1 MKKAKKLFT
10 FLTALA
16 MALMLPAQV
25 MAAVDLN
32 AKYEVDTNK
41 IQGWPQAADIASD
54 TGILMDADTGTVLFD
69 KGGDQQRYPASITKI
84 MTLLVAVE
92 NSSMDE
98 QVTFTETG
106 VRNVTAD
113 SSNINSKVGE
123 VMTMQDCLH
132 ALMIISA
139 NDAAAQIAEHV
150 GGTEQ
155 NFIDMMNQRAAE
167 IGCTN
172 THFTNSSGLPDENH
186 YSSAKDMAL
195 IFREGLKNEAFRSVI
210 GDADYTIQPT
220 NMTSDKRVMHTHH
233 PMFAPESDIYYQ
245 GCIGGKTGFTNLAAH
260 TLITAVEQNGTTYIA
275 VVMHGVE
282 LSTCCLDSKA
292 LFDYGFQNFTKTA
305 VDGGSVIL
313 PNGMDVN
320 SLTKKSES
328 NNGKIDTV
336 YYVGDHQVGT
346 STVDEAA
353 ATPTPETADSESADQ
368 NGQTADSGTADTAS
382 EQDGKAD
389 NSSTSETSSSESEV
403 SQNSKNTQ
411 DTKSTTAGE
420 ASETNGLP
428 ALRKILLMIMAA
440 MVLVLI
446 ALLAALRRKE
456 RKYRK

>member
-1 MKKAKKLFT
+1 MKKVKKLFA
-10 FLTALA
+10 FLITLS
-16 MALMLPAQV
+16 MVLMMPAHV

-106 VRNVTAD
+106 VRNVAAD

-172 THFTNSSGLPDENH
+172 THFANSSGLPDENH

-195 IFREGLKNEAFRSVI
+195 IFREGLKNKDFRSVI

-233 PMFAPESDIYYQ
+233 PMFAPESDIYYP

-260 TLITAVEQNGTTYIA
+260 TLVTAVEQNGTTYIA

-292 LFDYGFQNFTKTA
+292 LFDYGFGNFTKTA

-313 PNGMDVN
+313 PKGMDVN
-320 SLTKKSES
+320 ALTTKSES
-328 NNGKIDTV
+328 GNGKIETV
-336 YYVGDHQVGT
+336 YYAGDHQVGT
-346 STVDEAA
+346 STVDETAA
-353 ATPTPETADSESADQ
+353 TATPTPETAA
-368 NGQTADSGTADTAS
+368 SGTAGDTLDQS
-382 EQDGKAD
+382 GESD
-389 NSSTSETSSSESEV
+389 NNEISGTSSSEV
-403 SQNSKNTQ
+403 SQNSKSTQ
-411 DTKSTTAGE
+411 DTQSTTTGKV
-420 ASETNGLP
+420 SETKGVP

-440 MVLVLI
+440 MVLILI
-446 ALLAALRRKE
+446 ALLAALGRKE
-456 RKYRK
+456 RKHRKHRR

>member
-1 MKKAKKLFT
+1 MKKVKKLFA
-10 FLTALA
+10 FLATLS
-16 MALMLPAQV
+16 MVLMMPAHV

-106 VRNVTAD
+106 VRNVAAD

-186 YSSAKDMAL
+186 
-195 IFREGLKNEAFRSVI
+195 
-210 GDADYTIQPT
+210 
-220 NMTSDKRVMHTHH
+220 
-233 PMFAPESDIYYQ
+233 
-245 GCIGGKTGFTNLAAH
+245 
-260 TLITAVEQNGTTYIA
+260 
-275 VVMHGVE
+275 
-282 LSTCCLDSKA
+282 
-292 LFDYGFQNFTKTA
+292 
-305 VDGGSVIL
+305 
-313 PNGMDVN
+313 
-320 SLTKKSES
+320 
-328 NNGKIDTV
+328 
-336 YYVGDHQVGT
+336 
-346 STVDEAA
+346 
-353 ATPTPETADSESADQ
+353 
-368 NGQTADSGTADTAS
+368 
-382 EQDGKAD
+382 
-389 NSSTSETSSSESEV
+389 
-403 SQNSKNTQ
+403 
-411 DTKSTTAGE
+411 
-420 ASETNGLP
+420 
-428 ALRKILLMIMAA
+428 
-440 MVLVLI
+440 
-446 ALLAALRRKE
+446 
-456 RKYRK
+456 

>member
-1 MKKAKKLFT
+1 MKKVKKLFA
-10 FLTALA
+10 FLTTLS
-16 MALMLPAQV
+16 MVLMMSAHV

-106 VRNVTAD
+106 VRNVAAD

-195 IFREGLKNEAFRSVI
+195 IFREGLKNKDFRSVI

-233 PMFAPESDIYYQ
+233 PMFAPESDIYYP
-245 GCIGGKTGFTNLAAH
+245 GCVGGKTGFTNLAAH
-260 TLITAVEQNGTTYIA
+260 TLVTAVEQNGTTYIA

-292 LFDYGFQNFTKTA
+292 LFDYGFGNFTKTA

-313 PNGMDVN
+313 PKGMDVN
-320 SLTKKSES
+320 ALTTKSES
-328 NNGKIDTV
+328 SNGKIETV
-336 YYVGDHQVGT
+336 YYAGDHQVGT
-346 STVDEAA
+346 STVDETAA
-353 ATPTPETADSESADQ
+353 TATPTPEIAA
-368 NGQTADSGTADTAS
+368 SGTAGDTLDQS
-382 EQDGKAD
+382 GESD
-389 NSSTSETSSSESEV
+389 NNDISGTSSSEV
-403 SQNSKNTQ
+403 SQNSKSTQ
-411 DTKSTTAGE
+411 DTQSTTTGKV
-420 ASETNGLP
+420 SETKGVP
-428 ALRKILLMIMAA
+428 ALRKILLMIMQQWF
-440 MVLVLI
+440 LS
-446 ALLAALRRKE
+446 
-456 RKYRK
+456 

>member
-1 MKKAKKLFT
+1 MKKVKKLFA
-10 FLTALA
+10 FLITLS
-16 MALMLPAQV
+16 MVLMMPAHV

-106 VRNVTAD
+106 VRNVAAD

-172 THFTNSSGLPDENH
+172 THFANSSGLPDENH

-195 IFREGLKNEAFRSVI
+195 IFREGLKNKDFRSVI

-233 PMFAPESDIYYQ
+233 PMFAPESDIYYP

-260 TLITAVEQNGTTYIA
+260 TLVTAVEQNGTTYIA

-292 LFDYGFQNFTKTA
+292 LFDYGFGNFTKTA

-313 PNGMDVN
+313 PKGMDVN
-320 SLTKKSES
+320 ALTTKSES
-328 NNGKIDTV
+328 SNGKIETV
-336 YYVGDHQVGT
+336 YYAGDHQVGT
-346 STVDEAA
+346 STVDEMAA
-353 ATPTPETADSESADQ
+353 TATPTPEPAASETAGDTSDQSGESD
-368 NGQTADSGTADTAS
+368 NNDISGT
-382 EQDGKAD
+382 
-389 NSSTSETSSSESEV
+389 SSSEV
-403 SQNSKNTQ
+403 SQNSKSTRDTQ
-411 DTKSTTAGE
+411 STTTGKV
-420 ASETNGLP
+420 SETKGVP

-440 MVLVLI
+440 MVLILI
-446 ALLAALRRKE
+446 ALLAALGRKE
-456 RKYRK
+456 RKHRKHRR

>member
-1 MKKAKKLFT
+1 MKKVKKLFA
-10 FLTALA
+10 FLITLSIV
-16 MALMLPAQV
+16 LMMPAHV

-106 VRNVTAD
+106 VRNVAAD
-113 SSNINSKVGE
+113 SSNINSKIGE

-195 IFREGLKNEAFRSVI
+195 IFREGLKNKDFRSVI

-233 PMFAPESDIYYQ
+233 PMFAPESDIYYP

-260 TLITAVEQNGTTYIA
+260 TLVTAVEQNGTTYIA

-292 LFDYGFQNFTKTA
+292 LFDYGFGNFTKTA

-313 PNGMDVN
+313 PKGMDVN
-320 SLTKKSES
+320 ALTTKSES
-328 NNGKIDTV
+328 SNGKIETV
-336 YYVGDHQVGT
+336 YYAGDHQVGT
-346 STVDEAA
+346 STVDEMAA
-353 ATPTPETADSESADQ
+353 TATPTPEPAASETAGDTSDQSGESD
-368 NGQTADSGTADTAS
+368 NNDISGT
-382 EQDGKAD
+382 
-389 NSSTSETSSSESEV
+389 SSSEV
-403 SQNSKNTQ
+403 SQNSKSTL
-411 DTKSTTAGE
+411 DTKSTTTGKV
-420 ASETNGLP
+420 SETKGVP

-440 MVLVLI
+440 MVLILI
-446 ALLAALRRKE
+446 ALLAALGRKE
-456 RKYRK
+456 RKHRKHRR

>member
-1 MKKAKKLFT
+1 MKKVKKLFT
-10 FLTALA
+10 FLTALG

-220 NMTSDKRVMHTHH
+220 NLTAEPCVMHTHH

-260 TLITAVEQNGTTYIA
+260 TLVTAVEQNGTTYIA

-305 VDGGSVIL
+305 VDGGSVVV
-313 PNGMDVN
+313 PNGTDVN
-320 SLTKKSES
+320 TLTAKSET
-328 NNGKIDTV
+328 NNDKIETT
-336 YYVGDHQVGT
+336 YYMGDHQVGSAET
-346 STVDEAA
+346 AQAT
-353 ATPTPETADSESADQ
+353 ATPTPTPEPAVSTETTENTEAEQQGEAETENISGEAETADNNEKE
-368 NGQTADSGTADTAS
+368 G
-382 EQDGKAD
+382 
-389 NSSTSETSSSESEV
+389 V
-403 SQNSKNTQ
+403 
-411 DTKSTTAGE
+411 
-420 ASETNGLP
+420 P
-428 ALRKILLMIMAA
+428 ALRKILLMIMAV
-440 MVLVLI
+440 MILLLI
-446 ALLAALRRKE
+446 ALLAALGRKE
-456 RKYRK
+456 RKHRKHRR

>member
-1 MKKAKKLFT
+1 MKKVKKLFA
-10 FLTALA
+10 FLTILS
-16 MALMLPAQV
+16 MVLMMSAHV

-98 QVTFTETG
+98 QVTFAETG
-106 VRNVTAD
+106 VRNVAAD

-195 IFREGLKNEAFRSVI
+195 IFREGLKNKDFRSVL

-233 PMFAPESDIYYQ
+233 PMFAPESDIYYP

-260 TLITAVEQNGTTYIA
+260 TLVTAVEQNGTTYIA

-292 LFDYGFQNFTKTA
+292 LFDYGFGNFTKTA

-313 PNGMDVN
+313 PKGMDVN
-320 SLTKKSES
+320 ALTTKSES
-328 NNGKIDTV
+328 SNGKIETV
-336 YYVGDHQVGT
+336 YYAGDHQVGT
-346 STVDEAA
+346 STVDEMAA
-353 ATPTPETADSESADQ
+353 TATPTPETAASETTGDTLDQ
-368 NGQTADSGTADTAS
+368 SGESDNNEISGT
-382 EQDGKAD
+382 
-389 NSSTSETSSSESEV
+389 SSSEV
-403 SQNSKNTQ
+403 SQNSKSTRDTQ
-411 DTKSTTAGE
+411 STTTGKV
-420 ASETNGLP
+420 SETKGVP

-440 MVLVLI
+440 MVLILI
-446 ALLAALRRKE
+446 ALLAALGRKE
-456 RKYRK
+456 RKHRKHRR

>member
-1 MKKAKKLFT
+1 MKKVKKLFA
-10 FLTALA
+10 FLITLS
-16 MALMLPAQV
+16 MVLMMPAHV

-41 IQGWPQAADIASD
+41 IQGWPQSADIASD

-106 VRNVTAD
+106 VRNVAAD

-195 IFREGLKNEAFRSVI
+195 IFREGLKNKDFRSVL

-233 PMFAPESDIYYQ
+233 PMFAPESDIYYP

-260 TLITAVEQNGTTYIA
+260 TLVTAVEQNGTTYIA

-292 LFDYGFQNFTKTA
+292 LFDYGFGNFTKTA

-313 PNGMDVN
+313 PKGMDVN
-320 SLTKKSES
+320 ALTTKSES
-328 NNGKIDTV
+328 SNGKIETV
-336 YYVGDHQVGT
+336 YYAGDHQVGT
-346 STVDEAA
+346 STVDETAA
-353 ATPTPETADSESADQ
+353 TATPTPETA
-368 NGQTADSGTADTAS
+368 AS
-382 EQDGKAD
+382 ETTGDTLNQSGESDNAD
-389 NSSTSETSSSESEV
+389 ISETSSSEV
-403 SQNSKNTQ
+403 SQNSKSTQ
-411 DTKSTTAGE
+411 DTQSTTTGKV
-420 ASETNGLP
+420 SETKGVP

-440 MVLVLI
+440 MVLILI
-446 ALLAALRRKE
+446 ALLAALGRKE
-456 RKYRK
+456 RKHRKHRR

>member
-1 MKKAKKLFT
+1 MKKVKKLFA
-10 FLTALA
+10 FLITLS
-16 MALMLPAQV
+16 MVLMMPAHV

-106 VRNVTAD
+106 VRNVAAD
-113 SSNINSKVGE
+113 SSNINSKIGE

-195 IFREGLKNEAFRSVI
+195 IFREGLKNKDFRSVI

-233 PMFAPESDIYYQ
+233 PMFAPESDIYYP

-260 TLITAVEQNGTTYIA
+260 TLVTAVEQNGTTYIA

-292 LFDYGFQNFTKTA
+292 LFDYGFGNFTKTA

-313 PNGMDVN
+313 PKGMDVN
-320 SLTKKSES
+320 ALTTKSES
-328 NNGKIDTV
+328 SNGKIETV
-336 YYVGDHQVGT
+336 YYAGDHQVGT
-346 STVDEAA
+346 STVDEMAA
-353 ATPTPETADSESADQ
+353 TATPTPEPAASETAGDTSNQSGESDNADI
-368 NGQTADSGTADTAS
+368 SGT
-382 EQDGKAD
+382 
-389 NSSTSETSSSESEV
+389 SSSEV
-403 SQNSKNTQ
+403 SQNSKSTLDTQ
-411 DTKSTTAGE
+411 STTTGKV
-420 ASETNGLP
+420 SETKGVP

-440 MVLVLI
+440 MVLILI
-446 ALLAALRRKE
+446 ALLAALGRKE
-456 RKYRK
+456 RKHRKHRR

>member
-1 MKKAKKLFT
+1 MKKVKKLFA
-10 FLTALA
+10 FLTTLS
-16 MALMLPAQV
+16 MVLMMSAHV

-106 VRNVTAD
+106 VRNVAAD

-195 IFREGLKNEAFRSVI
+195 IFREGLKNKDFRSVI

-233 PMFAPESDIYYQ
+233 PMFAPESDIYYP

-260 TLITAVEQNGTTYIA
+260 TLVTAVEQNGTTYIA

-292 LFDYGFQNFTKTA
+292 LFDYGFGNFTKTA
-305 VDGGSVIL
+305 VDGGSVIF
-313 PNGMDVN
+313 PKGMDVN
-320 SLTKKSES
+320 ALTTKSES
-328 NNGKIDTV
+328 SNGKIETV
-336 YYVGDHQVGT
+336 YYAGDHQVGT
-346 STVDEAA
+346 STVDETAA
-353 ATPTPETADSESADQ
+353 TATPTPETAA
-368 NGQTADSGTADTAS
+368 SGTAGDTLDQS
-382 EQDGKAD
+382 GESD
-389 NSSTSETSSSESEV
+389 NNDISGTSSSEV
-403 SQNSKNTQ
+403 SQNSKSTRDTQ
-411 DTKSTTAGE
+411 STTTGKV
-420 ASETNGLP
+420 SETKGVP

-440 MVLVLI
+440 MVLILI
-446 ALLAALRRKE
+446 ALLAALGRKE
-456 RKYRK
+456 RKHRKHRR

>member
-1 MKKAKKLFT
+1 MKKVKKLFE
-10 FLTALA
+10 FLITLS
-16 MALMLPAQV
+16 MVLMMPAHV

-106 VRNVTAD
+106 VRNVAAD
-113 SSNINSKVGE
+113 SSNINSKIGE

-172 THFTNSSGLPDENH
+172 THFANSSGLPDENH

-195 IFREGLKNEAFRSVI
+195 IFREGLKNKDFRSVI
-210 GDADYTIQPT
+210 GDTDYTIQPT

-233 PMFAPESDIYYQ
+233 PMFAPESDIYYP

-260 TLITAVEQNGTTYIA
+260 TLVTAVEQNGTTYIA

-292 LFDYGFQNFTKTA
+292 LFDYGFGNFTKTA

-313 PNGMDVN
+313 PKGMDVN
-320 SLTKKSES
+320 ALTTKSES
-328 NNGKIDTV
+328 SNGKIETV
-336 YYVGDHQVGT
+336 YYAGDHQVGT
-346 STVDEAA
+346 STVDEMAA
-353 ATPTPETADSESADQ
+353 TATPTPEPAASETAGDTSDQSGESDNADI
-368 NGQTADSGTADTAS
+368 SGT
-382 EQDGKAD
+382 
-389 NSSTSETSSSESEV
+389 SSSEV
-403 SQNSKNTQ
+403 SQNSKSTPQ
-411 DTKSTTAGE
+411 STTTGKV
-420 ASETNGLP
+420 SETKGVP

-440 MVLVLI
+440 MVLILI
-446 ALLAALRRKE
+446 ALLAALGRKE
-456 RKYRK
+456 RKHRKHRR

>member
-1 MKKAKKLFT
+1 MKKVKKLFA
-10 FLTALA
+10 FLTTLS
-16 MALMLPAQV
+16 MVLMMSAHV

-106 VRNVTAD
+106 VRNVAAD

-195 IFREGLKNEAFRSVI
+195 IFREGLKNKDFRSVL

-233 PMFAPESDIYYQ
+233 PMFAPESDIYYP

-260 TLITAVEQNGTTYIA
+260 TLVTAVEQNGTTYIA

-292 LFDYGFQNFTKTA
+292 LFDYGFGNFTKTA

-313 PNGMDVN
+313 PKGMDVN
-320 SLTKKSES
+320 ALTTKSES
-328 NNGKIDTV
+328 SNGKIETV
-336 YYVGDHQVGT
+336 YYAGDHQVGT
-346 STVDEAA
+346 STVDEMAA
-353 ATPTPETADSESADQ
+353 TATPTPETAASETTGDTLDQ
-368 NGQTADSGTADTAS
+368 SGESDNNEISGT
-382 EQDGKAD
+382 
-389 NSSTSETSSSESEV
+389 SSSEV
-403 SQNSKNTQ
+403 SQNSKSTRDTQ
-411 DTKSTTAGE
+411 STTTGKV
-420 ASETNGLP
+420 SETKGVP

-440 MVLVLI
+440 MVLILI
-446 ALLAALRRKE
+446 ALLAALGRKE
-456 RKYRK
+456 RKHRKHRR

>member
-1 MKKAKKLFT
+1 MKKVKKLFA
-10 FLTALA
+10 FLTTLS
-16 MALMLPAQV
+16 MVLMMSAHV

-106 VRNVTAD
+106 VRNVAAD

-195 IFREGLKNEAFRSVI
+195 IFREGLKNKDFRSVI

-233 PMFAPESDIYYQ
+233 PMFALESDIYYP

-260 TLITAVEQNGTTYIA
+260 TLVTAVEQNGTTYIA

-292 LFDYGFQNFTKTA
+292 LFDYGFGNFTKTA

-313 PNGMDVN
+313 PKGMDVN
-320 SLTKKSES
+320 ALTTKSES
-328 NNGKIDTV
+328 SNGKIETV
-336 YYVGDHQVGT
+336 YYAGDHQVGT
-346 STVDEAA
+346 STVDEMAA
-353 ATPTPETADSESADQ
+353 TATPTPETAASETTGDTLDQSGESDNADI
-368 NGQTADSGTADTAS
+368 SGT
-382 EQDGKAD
+382 
-389 NSSTSETSSSESEV
+389 SSSEV
-403 SQNSKNTQ
+403 SQNSKSTLDTQ
-411 DTKSTTAGE
+411 STTTGKV
-420 ASETNGLP
+420 SETKGVP

-440 MVLVLI
+440 MVLILI
-446 ALLAALRRKE
+446 ALLAALGRKE
-456 RKYRK
+456 RKHRR

>member
-1 MKKAKKLFT
+1 MKKVKKLFA
-10 FLTALA
+10 FLTTLS
-16 MALMLPAQV
+16 MVLMMSAHV

-106 VRNVTAD
+106 VRNVAAD

-195 IFREGLKNEAFRSVI
+195 IFREGLKNKDFRSVI

-233 PMFAPESDIYYQ
+233 PMFAPESDIYYPD
-245 GCIGGKTGFTNLAAH
+245 CVGGKTGFTNLAAH
-260 TLITAVEQNGTTYIA
+260 TLVTAVEQNGTTYIA

-292 LFDYGFQNFTKTA
+292 LFDYGFGNFTKTA

-313 PNGMDVN
+313 PKGMDVN
-320 SLTKKSES
+320 ALTTKSES
-328 NNGKIDTV
+328 SNGKIETV
-336 YYVGDHQVGT
+336 YYAGDHQVGT
-346 STVDEAA
+346 STVDETAA
-353 ATPTPETADSESADQ
+353 TATPTPEIAA
-368 NGQTADSGTADTAS
+368 SGTAGDTLDQS
-382 EQDGKAD
+382 GESD
-389 NSSTSETSSSESEV
+389 NNDISGTSSSEV
-403 SQNSKNTQ
+403 SQNSKSTQ
-411 DTKSTTAGE
+411 DTQSTTTGKV
-420 ASETNGLP
+420 SETKGVP

-440 MVLVLI
+440 MVLILI
-446 ALLAALRRKE
+446 ALLAALGRKE
-456 RKYRK
+456 RKHRKHRR

>member
-1 MKKAKKLFT
+1 MKKVKKLFA
-10 FLTALA
+10 FLTTLS
-16 MALMLPAQV
+16 MVLMMSAHV

-106 VRNVTAD
+106 VRNVAAD

-172 THFTNSSGLPDENH
+172 THFANSSGLPDENH

-195 IFREGLKNEAFRSVI
+195 IFREGLKNKDFRSVI

-233 PMFAPESDIYYQ
+233 PMFAPESDIYYP

-260 TLITAVEQNGTTYIA
+260 TLVTAVEQNGTTYIA

-292 LFDYGFQNFTKTA
+292 LFDYGFGNFTKTA

-313 PNGMDVN
+313 PKGMDVN
-320 SLTKKSES
+320 ALTAKSES
-328 NNGKIDTV
+328 SNGKIETV
-336 YYVGDHQVGT
+336 YYAGDHQVGT
-346 STVDEAA
+346 STVDETAA
-353 ATPTPETADSESADQ
+353 TATPTPEIAA
-368 NGQTADSGTADTAS
+368 SGTAGDTLDQS
-382 EQDGKAD
+382 GESDNAD
-389 NSSTSETSSSESEV
+389 ISGTSSNEV
-403 SQNSKNTQ
+403 SQNSKSTLDTQ
-411 DTKSTTAGE
+411 STTTGKV
-420 ASETNGLP
+420 SETKGVP

-440 MVLVLI
+440 MVLILI
-446 ALLAALRRKE
+446 ALLAALGRKE
-456 RKYRK
+456 RKHRKHRR

>member
-1 MKKAKKLFT
+1 MKKVKKLFA
-10 FLTALA
+10 FLTTLS
-16 MALMLPAQV
+16 MVLMMSAHV

-106 VRNVTAD
+106 VRNVAAD

-195 IFREGLKNEAFRSVI
+195 IFREGLKNKDFRSVI

-233 PMFAPESDIYYQ
+233 PMFAPESDIYYP

-260 TLITAVEQNGTTYIA
+260 TLVTAVEQNGTTYIA

-292 LFDYGFQNFTKTA
+292 LFDYGFGNFTKTA

-313 PNGMDVN
+313 PKEMDVN
-320 SLTKKSES
+320 ALTTKSES
-328 NNGKIDTV
+328 SNGKIETV
-336 YYVGDHQVGT
+336 YYAGDHQVGT
-346 STVDEAA
+346 STVDETAA
-353 ATPTPETADSESADQ
+353 TATPTPETAA
-368 NGQTADSGTADTAS
+368 SGTAGDTLDQS
-382 EQDGKAD
+382 GESD
-389 NSSTSETSSSESEV
+389 NNEISGTSSSEV
-403 SQNSKNTQ
+403 SQNSKSTRDTQ
-411 DTKSTTAGE
+411 STTTGKV
-420 ASETNGLP
+420 SETKGVP

-440 MVLVLI
+440 MVLILI
-446 ALLAALRRKE
+446 ALLAALGRKE
-456 RKYRK
+456 RKHRKHRR

>member
-1 MKKAKKLFT
+1 MKKVKKLFA
-10 FLTALA
+10 FLITLS
-16 MALMLPAQV
+16 MVLMMPAHV

-106 VRNVTAD
+106 VRNVAAD
-113 SSNINSKVGE
+113 SSNINSKIGE

-172 THFTNSSGLPDENH
+172 THFANSSGLPDENH

-195 IFREGLKNEAFRSVI
+195 IFREGLKNKDFRSVI

-233 PMFAPESDIYYQ
+233 PMFAPESDIYYP

-260 TLITAVEQNGTTYIA
+260 TLVTAVEQNGTTYIA

-292 LFDYGFQNFTKTA
+292 LFDYGFGNFTKTA

-313 PNGMDVN
+313 PKGMDVN
-320 SLTKKSES
+320 ALTTKSES
-328 NNGKIDTV
+328 SNGKIETV
-336 YYVGDHQVGT
+336 YYAGDHQVGT
-346 STVDEAA
+346 STVDEMAA
-353 ATPTPETADSESADQ
+353 TATPTPEPAASETAGDTSDQSGESD
-368 NGQTADSGTADTAS
+368 NNDISGT
-382 EQDGKAD
+382 
-389 NSSTSETSSSESEV
+389 SSSEV
-403 SQNSKNTQ
+403 SQNSKSTRDTQ
-411 DTKSTTAGE
+411 STTTGKV
-420 ASETNGLP
+420 SETKGVP

-440 MVLVLI
+440 MVLILI
-446 ALLAALRRKE
+446 ALLAALGRKE
-456 RKYRK
+456 RKHRKHRR

>member
-1 MKKAKKLFT
+1 MKKVKKLFA
-10 FLTALA
+10 FLITLS
-16 MALMLPAQV
+16 MVLMMPAHV

-106 VRNVTAD
+106 VRNVAAD
-113 SSNINSKVGE
+113 SSNINSKIGE

-195 IFREGLKNEAFRSVI
+195 IFREGLKNKDFRSVI

-233 PMFAPESDIYYQ
+233 PMFAPESDIYYP

-260 TLITAVEQNGTTYIA
+260 TLVTAVEQNGTTYIA

-292 LFDYGFQNFTKTA
+292 LFDYGFGNFTKTA

-313 PNGMDVN
+313 PKGMDVN
-320 SLTKKSES
+320 TLTTKSES
-328 NNGKIDTV
+328 SNGKIETV
-336 YYVGDHQVGT
+336 YYAGDHQVGT
-346 STVDEAA
+346 STVDEMAA
-353 ATPTPETADSESADQ
+353 TATPTPEPAASETAGATSDQSGESD
-368 NGQTADSGTADTAS
+368 NNDISGT
-382 EQDGKAD
+382 
-389 NSSTSETSSSESEV
+389 SSSEV
-403 SQNSKNTQ
+403 SQNSKSTLDTQ
-411 DTKSTTAGE
+411 STTTGKV
-420 ASETNGLP
+420 SKTKGVP

-440 MVLVLI
+440 MVLILI
-446 ALLAALRRKE
+446 ALLAALGRKE
-456 RKYRK
+456 RKHRR

>member
-1 MKKAKKLFT
+1 MKKVKKLFA
-10 FLTALA
+10 FLTILS
-16 MALMLPAQV
+16 MVLMMSAHV

-106 VRNVTAD
+106 VRNVAAD

-195 IFREGLKNEAFRSVI
+195 IFREGLKNKDFRSVL

-233 PMFAPESDIYYQ
+233 PMFAPESDIYYP

-260 TLITAVEQNGTTYIA
+260 TLVTAVEQNGTTYIA

-292 LFDYGFQNFTKTA
+292 LFDYGFGNFTKTA

-313 PNGMDVN
+313 PKGMDVN
-320 SLTKKSES
+320 ALTTKSES
-328 NNGKIDTV
+328 SNGKIETV
-336 YYVGDHQVGT
+336 YYAGDHQVGT
-346 STVDEAA
+346 STVDEMAA
-353 ATPTPETADSESADQ
+353 TATPTPETAASETTGDTLDQ
-368 NGQTADSGTADTAS
+368 SGESDNNEISGT
-382 EQDGKAD
+382 
-389 NSSTSETSSSESEV
+389 SSSEV
-403 SQNSKNTQ
+403 SQNSKSTQ
-411 DTKSTTAGE
+411 DTQSTTTGKV
-420 ASETNGLP
+420 SETKGVP

-440 MVLVLI
+440 MVLILI
-446 ALLAALRRKE
+446 ALLAALGRKE
-456 RKYRK
+456 RKHRKHRR

>member
-1 MKKAKKLFT
+1 MKKVKKLFT
-10 FLTALA
+10 FLTALG

-92 NSSMDE
+92 NSSMDD

-132 ALMIISA
+132 ALIIKSA
-139 NDAAAQIAEHV
+139 NDVAAQIAEHV

-172 THFTNSSGLPDENH
+172 THFTNSSGLPDDNH

-195 IFREGLKNEAFRSVI
+195 IFREGLKNEAFRKVI

-220 NMTSDKRVMHTHH
+220 NLTAESRVMHTHH
-233 PMFAPESDIYYQ
+233 PMLAPESDIYYQ

-260 TLITAVEQNGTTYIA
+260 TLVTAVEQNGTTYIA

-305 VDGGSVIL
+305 VDGGNVIV
-313 PNGMDVN
+313 PNGTDIN
-320 SLTKKSES
+320 TLTTKSE
-328 NNGKIDTV
+328 NNNDKIETI
-336 YYVGDHQVGT
+336 YYVGDHQVGSAET
-346 STVDEAA
+346 AQAT
-353 ATPTPETADSESADQ
+353 ATPTPTLEPAVSTETTENTEAEQQGEAETENISGEAETADNNEKED
-368 NGQTADSGTADTAS
+368 
-382 EQDGKAD
+382 
-389 NSSTSETSSSESEV
+389 V
-403 SQNSKNTQ
+403 
-411 DTKSTTAGE
+411 
-420 ASETNGLP
+420 P
-428 ALRKILLMIMAA
+428 ALRKILLMIMAV
-440 MVLVLI
+440 MILLLI
-446 ALLAALRRKE
+446 ALLAALGRKE
-456 RKYRK
+456 RKHRR

>member
-1 MKKAKKLFT
+1 MKKVKKLFA
-10 FLTALA
+10 FLTTLS
-16 MALMLPAQV
+16 MVLMMSAHV

-106 VRNVTAD
+106 VRNVAAD

-195 IFREGLKNEAFRSVI
+195 IFREGLKNKDFRSVI

-233 PMFAPESDIYYQ
+233 PMFAPESDIYYP
-245 GCIGGKTGFTNLAAH
+245 GCVGGKTGFTNLAAH
-260 TLITAVEQNGTTYIA
+260 TLVTAVEQNGTTYIA

-292 LFDYGFQNFTKTA
+292 LFDYGFGNFTKTA

-313 PNGMDVN
+313 PKGMDVN
-320 SLTKKSES
+320 ALTTKSES
-328 NNGKIDTV
+328 SNGKIETV
-336 YYVGDHQVGT
+336 YYAGDHQVGT
-346 STVDEAA
+346 STVDETAA
-353 ATPTPETADSESADQ
+353 TATPTPEIAA
-368 NGQTADSGTADTAS
+368 SGTAGDTLDQS
-382 EQDGKAD
+382 GESD
-389 NSSTSETSSSESEV
+389 NNDISGTSSSEV
-403 SQNSKNTQ
+403 SQNSKSTQ
-411 DTKSTTAGE
+411 GHPEHNNRESQRNKGSTG
-420 ASETNGLP
+420 SS
-428 ALRKILLMIMAA
+428 
-440 MVLVLI
+440 
-446 ALLAALRRKE
+446 
-456 RKYRK
+456 

>member
-1 MKKAKKLFT
+1 MKKVKKLFA
-10 FLTALA
+10 FLITLS
-16 MALMLPAQV
+16 MVLMMPAHV

-106 VRNVTAD
+106 VRNVAAD
-113 SSNINSKVGE
+113 SSNINSKIGE

-172 THFTNSSGLPDENH
+172 THFANSSGLPDENH

-195 IFREGLKNEAFRSVI
+195 IFREGLKNKDFRSVI

-233 PMFAPESDIYYQ
+233 PMFAPESDIYYP

-260 TLITAVEQNGTTYIA
+260 TLVTAVEQNGTTYIA

-292 LFDYGFQNFTKTA
+292 LFDYGFGNFTKTA

-313 PNGMDVN
+313 PKGMDVN
-320 SLTKKSES
+320 ALTTKSES
-328 NNGKIDTV
+328 SNGKIETV
-336 YYVGDHQVGT
+336 YYAGDHQVGT
-346 STVDEAA
+346 STVDETAA
-353 ATPTPETADSESADQ
+353 TATPTPEIAA
-368 NGQTADSGTADTAS
+368 SGTAGDTLDQS
-382 EQDGKAD
+382 GESD
-389 NSSTSETSSSESEV
+389 NNDISGTSSSEV
-403 SQNSKNTQ
+403 SQNSKSTRDTQNT
-411 DTKSTTAGE
+411 TTGKV
-420 ASETNGLP
+420 SETKGVP

-440 MVLVLI
+440 MVLILI
-446 ALLAALRRKE
+446 ALLAALGRKE
-456 RKYRK
+456 RKHRKHRR

>member
-1 MKKAKKLFT
+1 MKKVKKLFA
-10 FLTALA
+10 FLATLS
-16 MALMLPAQV
+16 MVLMMPAHV

-106 VRNVTAD
+106 VRNVAAD

-172 THFTNSSGLPDENH
+172 THFANSSGLPDENH

-195 IFREGLKNEAFRSVI
+195 IFREGLKNKDFRSVI

-233 PMFAPESDIYYQ
+233 PMFAPESDIYYP

-260 TLITAVEQNGTTYIA
+260 TLVTAVEQNGTTYIA

-292 LFDYGFQNFTKTA
+292 LFDYGFGNFTKTA

-313 PNGMDVN
+313 PKGMDVN
-320 SLTKKSES
+320 ALTTKSES
-328 NNGKIDTV
+328 SNGKIETV
-336 YYVGDHQVGT
+336 YYAGDHQVGT
-346 STVDEAA
+346 STVDETAA
-353 ATPTPETADSESADQ
+353 TATPTPETAA
-368 NGQTADSGTADTAS
+368 SGTAGDTLDQS
-382 EQDGKAD
+382 GESD
-389 NSSTSETSSSESEV
+389 NSEISGTSSSEV
-403 SQNSKNTQ
+403 SQNSKSTQ
-411 DTKSTTAGE
+411 DTQSTTTGKV
-420 ASETNGLP
+420 SETKGVP

-440 MVLVLI
+440 MVLILI
-446 ALLAALRRKE
+446 ALLAALGRKE
-456 RKYRK
+456 RKHRKHRR

>member
-1 MKKAKKLFT
+1 MKKVKKLFT
-10 FLTALA
+10 FLAALG

-210 GDADYTIQPT
+210 GDVDYTIQPT
-220 NMTSDKRVMHTHH
+220 NLTAEPRVMHTHH

-260 TLITAVEQNGTTYIA
+260 TLVTAVEQNGTTYIA

-305 VDGGSVIL
+305 VDGGSVVV
-313 PNGMDVN
+313 PNGTDVN
-320 SLTKKSES
+320 TLTAKSET
-328 NNGKIDTV
+328 NNDKIETT
-336 YYVGDHQVGT
+336 YYMGDHQVGSAET
-346 STVDEAA
+346 AQAT
-353 ATPTPETADSESADQ
+353 ATPTPTPEPAVSTETTENTEAEQQGEAETENISGEAETADNNEKE
-368 NGQTADSGTADTAS
+368 G
-382 EQDGKAD
+382 
-389 NSSTSETSSSESEV
+389 V
-403 SQNSKNTQ
+403 
-411 DTKSTTAGE
+411 
-420 ASETNGLP
+420 P
-428 ALRKILLMIMAA
+428 ALRKILLLIMAV
-440 MVLVLI
+440 MILLLI
-446 ALLAALRRKE
+446 ALLAALGRKE
-456 RKYRK
+456 RKHRKHRR

>member
-1 MKKAKKLFT
+1 MKKVKKLFT
-10 FLTALA
+10 FLTALG

-54 TGILMDADTGTVLFD
+54 TGILMDADTGTILFD

-92 NSSMDE
+92 NSSMDD

-123 VMTMQDCLH
+123 VMSMQDCLH
-132 ALMIISA
+132 ALIIKSA
-139 NDAAAQIAEHV
+139 NDVAAQIAEHV

-172 THFTNSSGLPDENH
+172 THFTNSSGLPDDNH

-195 IFREGLKNEAFRSVI
+195 IFREGLKNEAFRKVI

-220 NMTSDKRVMHTHH
+220 NLTAESRVMHTHH
-233 PMFAPESDIYYQ
+233 PMLAPESDIYYQ

-260 TLITAVEQNGTTYIA
+260 TLVTAVEQNGTTYIA

-305 VDGGSVIL
+305 VDGGSVIV
-313 PNGMDVN
+313 PNGTDIN
-320 SLTKKSES
+320 TLTTKSE
-328 NNGKIDTV
+328 NNNDKIETI
-336 YYVGDHQVGT
+336 YYVGDHQVGSAET
-346 STVDEAA
+346 AQAT
-353 ATPTPETADSESADQ
+353 ATPTPTPAASDENTDNTEAEQLGKSETDNISDKSETADNNEKES
-368 NGQTADSGTADTAS
+368 
-382 EQDGKAD
+382 
-389 NSSTSETSSSESEV
+389 V
-403 SQNSKNTQ
+403 
-411 DTKSTTAGE
+411 
-420 ASETNGLP
+420 P

-440 MVLVLI
+440 MVLILI
-446 ALLAALRRKE
+446 ALLAALGRKE
-456 RKYRK
+456 RKHRKRRK

>member
-1 MKKAKKLFT
+1 MKKVKKLFA
-10 FLTALA
+10 FLTTLS
-16 MALMLPAQV
+16 MVLMMSAHV

-106 VRNVTAD
+106 VRNVAAD

-195 IFREGLKNEAFRSVI
+195 IFREGLKNKDFRSVI

-233 PMFAPESDIYYQ
+233 PMFAPESDIYYP

-260 TLITAVEQNGTTYIA
+260 TLVTAVEQNGTTYIA

-292 LFDYGFQNFTKTA
+292 LFDYGFGNFTKTA

-313 PNGMDVN
+313 PKGMDVN
-320 SLTKKSES
+320 ALTTKSES
-328 NNGKIDTV
+328 SNGKIETV
-336 YYVGDHQVGT
+336 YYAGDHQVGT
-346 STVDEAA
+346 STVDETAA
-353 ATPTPETADSESADQ
+353 TATPTPETAA
-368 NGQTADSGTADTAS
+368 SGTAGDTLDQS
-382 EQDGKAD
+382 GESD
-389 NSSTSETSSSESEV
+389 NNDISGTSSSEV
-403 SQNSKNTQ
+403 SQNSKSTRDTQ
-411 DTKSTTAGE
+411 STTTGKV
-420 ASETNGLP
+420 SETKGVP

-440 MVLVLI
+440 MVLILI
-446 ALLAALRRKE
+446 ALLAALGRKE
-456 RKYRK
+456 RKHRKHRKHRR

>member
-1 MKKAKKLFT
+1 MKKVKKLFA
-10 FLTALA
+10 FLTTLS
-16 MALMLPAQV
+16 MVLMMSAHV

-106 VRNVTAD
+106 VRNVAAD

-195 IFREGLKNEAFRSVI
+195 IFREGLKNKDFRSVI

-233 PMFAPESDIYYQ
+233 PMFAPESDIYYP

-260 TLITAVEQNGTTYIA
+260 TLVTAVEQNGTTYIA

-292 LFDYGFQNFTKTA
+292 LFDYGFGNFTKTA

-313 PNGMDVN
+313 PKGMDVN
-320 SLTKKSES
+320 ALTAKSES
-328 NNGKIDTV
+328 SNGKIETV
-336 YYVGDHQVGT
+336 YYAGDHQVGT
-346 STVDEAA
+346 STVDETAA
-353 ATPTPETADSESADQ
+353 TATPTPEIAA
-368 NGQTADSGTADTAS
+368 SGTAGDTLDQS
-382 EQDGKAD
+382 GESDNAD
-389 NSSTSETSSSESEV
+389 ISGTSSNEV
-403 SQNSKNTQ
+403 SQNSKSTLDTQ
-411 DTKSTTAGE
+411 STTTGKV
-420 ASETNGLP
+420 SETKGVP

-440 MVLVLI
+440 MVLILI
-446 ALLAALRRKE
+446 ALLAALGRKE
-456 RKYRK
+456 RKHRKHRR

>member
-1 MKKAKKLFT
+1 MKKVKKLFA
-10 FLTALA
+10 FLITLS
-16 MALMLPAQV
+16 MVLMMPSHV

-106 VRNVTAD
+106 VRNVAAD

-172 THFTNSSGLPDENH
+172 THFANSSGLPDENH

-195 IFREGLKNEAFRSVI
+195 IFREGLKNKDFRSVI

-233 PMFAPESDIYYQ
+233 PMFAPESDIYYP

-260 TLITAVEQNGTTYIA
+260 TLVTAVEQNGTTYIA

-292 LFDYGFQNFTKTA
+292 LFDYGFGNFTKTA

-313 PNGMDVN
+313 PKGMDVN
-320 SLTKKSES
+320 ALTTKSES
-328 NNGKIDTV
+328 SNGKIETV
-336 YYVGDHQVGT
+336 YYAGDHQVGT
-346 STVDEAA
+346 STVDETAA
-353 ATPTPETADSESADQ
+353 TATPTPETAA
-368 NGQTADSGTADTAS
+368 SGTAGDTLDQS
-382 EQDGKAD
+382 GESD
-389 NSSTSETSSSESEV
+389 NNEISGTSSSEV
-403 SQNSKNTQ
+403 SQNSKSTQ
-411 DTKSTTAGE
+411 DTQSTTTGKV
-420 ASETNGLP
+420 SETKGVP

-440 MVLVLI
+440 MVLILI
-446 ALLAALRRKE
+446 ALLAALGRKE
-456 RKYRK
+456 RKHRKHRR

>member
-1 MKKAKKLFT
+1 MKKVKKLFA
-10 FLTALA
+10 FLTTLS
-16 MALMLPAQV
+16 MVLMMSAHV

-106 VRNVTAD
+106 VRNVAAD

-172 THFTNSSGLPDENH
+172 THFANSSGLPDENH

-195 IFREGLKNEAFRSVI
+195 IFREGLKNKDFRSVI

-233 PMFAPESDIYYQ
+233 PMFAPESDIYYP

-260 TLITAVEQNGTTYIA
+260 TLVTAVEQNGTTYIA

-292 LFDYGFQNFTKTA
+292 LFDYGFGNFTKTA

-313 PNGMDVN
+313 PKGMDVN
-320 SLTKKSES
+320 ALTTKSES
-328 NNGKIDTV
+328 SNGKIETV
-336 YYVGDHQVGT
+336 YYAGDHQVGT
-346 STVDEAA
+346 STVDETAA
-353 ATPTPETADSESADQ
+353 TATPTPETAA
-368 NGQTADSGTADTAS
+368 SGTAGDTLDQS
-382 EQDGKAD
+382 GESD
-389 NSSTSETSSSESEV
+389 NNEISGTSSSEV
-403 SQNSKNTQ
+403 SQNSKSTRDTQ
-411 DTKSTTAGE
+411 STTTGKV
-420 ASETNGLP
+420 SETKGVP

-440 MVLVLI
+440 MVLILI
-446 ALLAALRRKE
+446 ALLAALGRKE
-456 RKYRK
+456 RKHRKHRR

>member
-1 MKKAKKLFT
+1 MKKVKKLFA
-10 FLTALA
+10 FLITLS
-16 MALMLPAQV
+16 MVLMMPAHV

-106 VRNVTAD
+106 VRNVAAD

-195 IFREGLKNEAFRSVI
+195 IFREGLKNKDFRSVI
-210 GDADYTIQPT
+210 GDTDYTIQPT

-233 PMFAPESDIYYQ
+233 PMFAPESDIYYP

-260 TLITAVEQNGTTYIA
+260 TLVTAVEQNGTTYIA

-292 LFDYGFQNFTKTA
+292 LFDYGFGNFTKTA

-313 PNGMDVN
+313 PKGMDVN
-320 SLTKKSES
+320 ALTTKSES
-328 NNGKIDTV
+328 SNGKIETV
-336 YYVGDHQVGT
+336 YYAGDHQVGT
-346 STVDEAA
+346 STVDEMAA
-353 ATPTPETADSESADQ
+353 TATPTPEPAASETAGDTSDQSGESDNADI
-368 NGQTADSGTADTAS
+368 SGT
-382 EQDGKAD
+382 
-389 NSSTSETSSSESEV
+389 SSSEV
-403 SQNSKNTQ
+403 SQNSKSTRDTQNT
-411 DTKSTTAGE
+411 TTGKV
-420 ASETNGLP
+420 SETKGVP

-440 MVLVLI
+440 MVLILI
-446 ALLAALRRKE
+446 ALLAALGRKE
-456 RKYRK
+456 RKHRKHRR

>member
-1 MKKAKKLFT
+1 MKKVKKLFA
-10 FLTALA
+10 FLTTLS
-16 MALMLPAQV
+16 MVLMMSAHV

-106 VRNVTAD
+106 VRNVAAD

-172 THFTNSSGLPDENH
+172 THFANSSGLPDENH

-195 IFREGLKNEAFRSVI
+195 IFREGLKNKDFRSVI

-233 PMFAPESDIYYQ
+233 PMFAPESDIYYP

-260 TLITAVEQNGTTYIA
+260 TLVTTVEQNGTTYIA

-292 LFDYGFQNFTKTA
+292 LFDYGFGNFTKTA

-313 PNGMDVN
+313 PKGMDVN
-320 SLTKKSES
+320 ALTAKSES
-328 NNGKIDTV
+328 SNGKIETV
-336 YYVGDHQVGT
+336 YYAGDHQVGT
-346 STVDEAA
+346 STVDETAA
-353 ATPTPETADSESADQ
+353 TATPTPEIAA
-368 NGQTADSGTADTAS
+368 SGTAGDTLDQS
-382 EQDGKAD
+382 GESDNAD
-389 NSSTSETSSSESEV
+389 ISGTSSNEV
-403 SQNSKNTQ
+403 SQNSKSTLDTQ
-411 DTKSTTAGE
+411 STTTGKV
-420 ASETNGLP
+420 SETKGVP

-440 MVLVLI
+440 MVLILI
-446 ALLAALRRKE
+446 ALLAALGRKE
-456 RKYRK
+456 RKHRKHRR

>member
-1 MKKAKKLFT
+1 MKKVKKLFA
-10 FLTALA
+10 FLATLS
-16 MALMLPAQV
+16 MVLMMPAHV

-106 VRNVTAD
+106 VRNVAAD

-195 IFREGLKNEAFRSVI
+195 IFREGLKNKDFRSVL

-233 PMFAPESDIYYQ
+233 PMFAPESDIYYP

-260 TLITAVEQNGTTYIA
+260 TLVTAVEQNGATYIA

-292 LFDYGFQNFTKTA
+292 LFDYGFGNFTKTA

-313 PNGMDVN
+313 PKGMDVN
-320 SLTKKSES
+320 ALTTKSES
-328 NNGKIDTV
+328 SNGKIETV
-336 YYVGDHQVGT
+336 YYAGDHQVGT
-346 STVDEAA
+346 STVDETAA
-353 ATPTPETADSESADQ
+353 TATPTPETAA
-368 NGQTADSGTADTAS
+368 SGTAGDTLDQS
-382 EQDGKAD
+382 GESD
-389 NSSTSETSSSESEV
+389 NNEISGTSSSEV
-403 SQNSKNTQ
+403 SQNSKSTQ
-411 DTKSTTAGE
+411 DTQSTTTGKV
-420 ASETNGLP
+420 SETKGVP

-440 MVLVLI
+440 MVLILI
-446 ALLAALRRKE
+446 ALLAALGRKE
-456 RKYRK
+456 RKHRKHRR

>member
-1 MKKAKKLFT
+1 MKKVKKLFA
-10 FLTALA
+10 FLATLS
-16 MALMLPAQV
+16 MVLMMPAHV

-41 IQGWPQAADIASD
+41 IQGWPQSADIASD

-106 VRNVTAD
+106 VRNVAAD

-172 THFTNSSGLPDENH
+172 THFANSSGLPDENH

-195 IFREGLKNEAFRSVI
+195 IFREGLKNKDFRSVI

-233 PMFAPESDIYYQ
+233 PMFAPESDIYYP

-260 TLITAVEQNGTTYIA
+260 TLVTAVEQNGTTYIA

-292 LFDYGFQNFTKTA
+292 LFDYGFGNFTKTA

-313 PNGMDVN
+313 PKGMDVN
-320 SLTKKSES
+320 ALTTKSES
-328 NNGKIDTV
+328 SNGKIETV
-336 YYVGDHQVGT
+336 YYAGDHQVGT
-346 STVDEAA
+346 STVDETAA
-353 ATPTPETADSESADQ
+353 TATPTPETA
-368 NGQTADSGTADTAS
+368 AS
-382 EQDGKAD
+382 ETTGDTLNQSGESDNAD
-389 NSSTSETSSSESEV
+389 ISETSSSEV
-403 SQNSKNTQ
+403 SQNSKSTQ
-411 DTKSTTAGE
+411 DTQSTTTGKV
-420 ASETNGLP
+420 SETKGVP

-440 MVLVLI
+440 MVLILI
-446 ALLAALRRKE
+446 ALLAALGRKE
-456 RKYRK
+456 RKHRR

>member
-1 MKKAKKLFT
+1 MKKVKKLFA
-10 FLTALA
+10 FLITLS
-16 MALMLPAQV
+16 MVLMMPAHV

-106 VRNVTAD
+106 VRNVAAD
-113 SSNINSKVGE
+113 SSNVNSKIGE

-195 IFREGLKNEAFRSVI
+195 IFREGLKNKDFRSVI

-233 PMFAPESDIYYQ
+233 PMFAPESDIYYP

-260 TLITAVEQNGTTYIA
+260 TLVTAVEQNGTTYIA

-292 LFDYGFQNFTKTA
+292 LFDYGFGNFTKTA

-313 PNGMDVN
+313 PKGMDVN
-320 SLTKKSES
+320 ALTTKSES
-328 NNGKIDTV
+328 SNGKIETV
-336 YYVGDHQVGT
+336 YYAGDHQVGT
-346 STVDEAA
+346 STVDEMAA
-353 ATPTPETADSESADQ
+353 TATPTPEPAASETAGDTLDQSGESD
-368 NGQTADSGTADTAS
+368 NNDISGT
-382 EQDGKAD
+382 
-389 NSSTSETSSSESEV
+389 SSSEV
-403 SQNSKNTQ
+403 SQNSKSTRDTQ
-411 DTKSTTAGE
+411 STTTGKV
-420 ASETNGLP
+420 SETKGVP

-440 MVLVLI
+440 MVLILI
-446 ALLAALRRKE
+446 ALLAALGRKE
-456 RKYRK
+456 RKHRKHRR

>member
-1 MKKAKKLFT
+1 MKKVKKLFA
-10 FLTALA
+10 FLTTLS
-16 MALMLPAQV
+16 MVLMMSAHV

-106 VRNVTAD
+106 VRNVAAD

-195 IFREGLKNEAFRSVI
+195 IFREGLKNKDFRSVL

-233 PMFAPESDIYYQ
+233 PMFAPESDIYYP

-260 TLITAVEQNGTTYIA
+260 TLVTAVEQNGATYIA

-292 LFDYGFQNFTKTA
+292 LFDYGFGNFTKTA

-313 PNGMDVN
+313 PKGMDVN
-320 SLTKKSES
+320 ALTTKSES
-328 NNGKIDTV
+328 SNGKIETV
-336 YYVGDHQVGT
+336 YYAGDHQVGT
-346 STVDEAA
+346 STVDETAA
-353 ATPTPETADSESADQ
+353 TATPTPETAA
-368 NGQTADSGTADTAS
+368 SGTAGDTLDQS
-382 EQDGKAD
+382 GESD
-389 NSSTSETSSSESEV
+389 NNEISGTSSSEV
-403 SQNSKNTQ
+403 SQNSKSTQ
-411 DTKSTTAGE
+411 DTQSTTTGKV
-420 ASETNGLP
+420 SETKGVP

-440 MVLVLI
+440 MVLILI
-446 ALLAALRRKE
+446 ALLAALGRKE
-456 RKYRK
+456 RKHRKHRR

>member
-1 MKKAKKLFT
+1 MKKVKKLFA
-10 FLTALA
+10 FLITLS
-16 MALMLPAQV
+16 MVLMMPAHV

-106 VRNVTAD
+106 VRNVAAD
-113 SSNINSKVGE
+113 SSNINSKIGE

-195 IFREGLKNEAFRSVI
+195 IFREGLKNKDFRSVI

-233 PMFAPESDIYYQ
+233 PMFAPESDIYYP

-260 TLITAVEQNGTTYIA
+260 TLVTAVEQNGTTYIA

-292 LFDYGFQNFTKTA
+292 LFDYGFGNFTKTA

-313 PNGMDVN
+313 PKGMDVN
-320 SLTKKSES
+320 ALTTKSES
-328 NNGKIDTV
+328 SNGKIETV
-336 YYVGDHQVGT
+336 YYAGDHQVGT
-346 STVDEAA
+346 STVDEMAA
-353 ATPTPETADSESADQ
+353 TATPTPEPAASETAGDTSDQSGESD
-368 NGQTADSGTADTAS
+368 NNDISGT
-382 EQDGKAD
+382 
-389 NSSTSETSSSESEV
+389 SSSEV
-403 SQNSKNTQ
+403 SQNSKSTL
-411 DTKSTTAGE
+411 DTKSTTTGKV
-420 ASETNGLP
+420 SETKGVP

-440 MVLVLI
+440 MVLILI
-446 ALLAALRRKE
+446 ALLAALGRKE
-456 RKYRK
+456 RRHRKHRR